1 MGLALN
7 RSAECDSNITMGNLI
22 DIAGVRQLFID
33 DLIVEEMNGVT
44 RTLHQPA
51 KYQGNPVL
59 WPTKPWEGR
68 RLDLY
73 ASAMYDAAEGLFKM
87 WYVSKSRGYA
97 VNYATS
103 RDGILWDKPSLG
115 HLAWGESEDIV
126 LEDSTPEGP
135 RFPSLSRDNNLIMF
149 GAGNFN
155 VIKVGRGTDPNRLYK
170 SLFFHN
176 THRYVSVA
184 FSPDGERWELYEGN
198 PVIERAS
205 DTHTLLGW
213 DESVGA
219 YVAYPRPWMSTAEGD
234 RHIRVIGRSVSED
247 FTTWTEPEVVLEPDD
262 RDPPGLE
269 FYCMPVFKQGG
280 LYVGLPWAYHAYP
293 EEPLA
298 GVRQGATID
307 AQLAFSRDGIEWH
320 RAGDRQPFIP
330 LGPPGSVDSARV
342 SPAREPL
349 RVGDELWFYYGSSDA
364 DHSDGFRSG
373 SISLAKLRL
382 DGFVSVDAGADGGTL
397 LTRPFRCDGGELLV
411 NAEARG
417 GSVSVAV
424 LGEDGAHLEGYA
436 KVECAL
442 FDGDSVRHRV
452 TWRAGVSLDALAG
465 TNIRLKFYLR
475 SARLYSFVV
484 G

>member
-1 MGLALN
+1 MG
-7 RSAECDSNITMGNLI
+7 GPI
-22 DIAGVRQLFID
+22 DIAGVRQLFVD
-33 DLIVEEMNGVT
+33 DFVVEEMNGVA
-44 RTLHQPA
+44 RTLNQPV

-59 WPTKPWEGR
+59 WPTEPWEGR

-73 ASAMYDAAEGLFKM
+73 ASPMYDAADGLFKM
-87 WYVSKSRGYA
+87 WYVSKSRGYT
-97 VNYATS
+97 VCYATS

-115 HLAWGESEDIV
+115 HVAWGDGGDIV
-126 LEDSTPEGP
+126 QEDSTPGGP
-135 RFPSLSRDNNLIMF
+135 TFPSVSRDTNLVML

-155 VIKVGRGTDPNRLYK
+155 VIRDDRDADPDRLYK
-170 SLFFHN
+170 GLFFHN
-176 THRYVSVA
+176 TYRYVSVA
-184 FSPDGERWELYEGN
+184 FSPDGERWELYGGN

-205 DTHTLLGW
+205 DTHTLLRW
-213 DESVGA
+213 DETAGA
-219 YVAYPRPWMSTAEGD
+219 YVAYPRPWMSPAEGD

-247 FTTWTEPEVVLEPDD
+247 FTTWTEPEVVVEPDD
-262 RDPPGLE
+262 QDPPGLE
-269 FYCMPVFKQGG
+269 FYCMPVFRQGD
-280 LYVGLPWAYHAYP
+280 LYVGLPWAYHGYP
-293 EEPLA
+293 EEPVG
-298 GVRQGATID
+298 GVRQAATID
-307 AQLAFSRDGIEWH
+307 AQLAFSRDGIEWR

-330 LGPPGSVDSARV
+330 MGPAGSVDSKRV
-342 SPAREPL
+342 SPAKEPV

-382 DGFVSVDAGADGGTL
+382 DGFVSVNAGAAEGSL
-397 LTRPFRCDGGELLV
+397 LTRPFRCDGGELLI

-417 GSVSVAV
+417 GAVSVAV
-424 LGEDGAHLEGYA
+424 LGEDGAHHEGYA
-436 KVECAL
+436 RVDCAL

-465 TNIRLKFYLR
+465 TNVRLKFYLR